1 MACRLVL
8 LGFCVGVA
16 FACLIRLRFS
26 TLGPMWPSFTGFYLV
41 LLGFTSLH
49 LVLLDFLPVLG
60 GCTRF
65 VFKNS
70 MFFLFCRVFLNCTV
84 VLPSFT

>member
-8 LGFCVGVA
+8 LGFCVDVA

-49 LVLLDFLPVLG
+49 LVLLDFLPVFG
-60 GCTRF
+60 GMHSICF
-65 VFKNS
+65 QKFNVFPFLPC
-70 MFFLFCRVFLNCTV
+70 FFKLYRG
-84 VLPSFT
+84 FT